1 MITLVSTLLS
11 FLAGGLPKFLDFFQ
25 DRSDKKHEL
34 EMARLQTE
42 RELTLAK
49 EGFLA
54 QARVEE
60 IRTDQIE
67 IGALRDEKIALY
79 QHDTDL
85 AKGASHWVINA
96 RAMVRPAVTYGMFL
110 IFLFVEIAGF
120 WYAWHHAV
128 PFDAALKILWSEET
142 ITIWSSI
149 IAFWFGSQAFNARR

>member
-25 DRSDKKHEL
+25 DKSDKKHEL

-67 IGALRDEKIALY
+67 ISALKDEKIAMY

-85 AKGASHWVINA
+85 AKGASNWVINA

-120 WYAWHHAV
+120 WYAWHHSV
-128 PFDAALKILWSEET
+128 PFDKALKILWSEET

-149 IAFWFGSQAFNARR
+149 IAFWFGGQAFRK

>member
-11 FLAGGLPKFLDFFQ
+11 FLAGGLPRLLDFFQ
-25 DRSDKKHEL
+25 DRGDKKHEL
-34 EMARLQTE
+34 EMAQLQIE
-42 RELTLAK
+42 RELQLAEK
-49 EGFLA
+49 GFLA

-85 AKGASHWVINA
+85 AKGADKWVINA
-96 RAMVRPAVTYGMFL
+96 RAMVRPTITYGMFA
-110 IFLFVEIAGF
+110 IFLFVEIFGF
-120 WYAWHHAV
+120 LYAWKTGID
-128 PFDAALKILWSEET
+128 FTIALEYLWTEET

-149 IAFWFGSQAFNARR
+149 ISFWFGSQAFKRI

>member
-25 DRSDKKHEL
+25 DRGDKKHEL
-34 EMARLQTE
+34 EMARLQIE
-42 RELTLAK
+42 RELQLAK

-67 IGALRDEKIALY
+67 IGALRDEKIAMY
-79 QHDTDL
+79 QHDTDF
-85 AKGASHWVINA
+85 A
-96 RAMVRPAVTYGMFL
+96 RAMVRPAVTYGMFG

-120 WYAWHHAV
+120 WYAWHHSV
-128 PFDAALKILWSEET
+128 PFDEALDILWSEET

-149 IAFWFGSQAFNARR
+149 IAFWFGGQAFRK